1 MHEQDKAI
9 IQSLVSVA
17 WADGKFE
24 EPERQMLEGL
34 LQAFEASEAEA
45 AELRQYAATKRT
57 LADVPLTELS
67 HDDRRVLLRH
77 AVLLTWVDGSQPES
91 ERLFLEELRKKL
103 NVPEDEAKPLIE
115 QATERA
121 KGLLDLL
128 SAEQA

>member
-17 WADGKFE
+17 WADGSFADT
-24 EPERQMLEGL
+24 ERQMLEGL
-34 LQAFEASEAEA
+34 LQAFGASDAEAE
-45 AELRQYAATKRT
+45 ELRTYAKQKRT
-57 LADVPLTELS
+57 LDDVPLTELS
-67 HDDRRVLLRH
+67 YDDRRVLLRH

-91 ERLFLEELRKKL
+91 ERAFLEELRKRL
-103 NVPEDEAKPLIE
+103 NVPEEEAKPLME

-128 SAEQA
+128 AAQE